1 MSTNLKRPLMDG
13 ALSKDF
19 VQLHRRAFIEFHKLI
34 QALTDANK
42 TTSCLALEK
51 LRVGL
56 GTKLNELVHV
66 TTSSVLLNFACQNK
80 DF

>member
-1 MSTNLKRPLMDG
+1 MDG
-13 ALSKDF
+13 ALSKDL

-51 LRVGL
+51 LRVSL
-56 GTKLNELVHV
+56 GTVPN
-66 TTSSVLLNFACQNK
+66 
-80 DF
+80 